1 MDLPG
6 WGEAERGRLDAIRD
20 ELAGVSTATACQLL
34 ITLGWRNA
42 TMVGLSP
49 LRPMGLGRRLVGRAR
64 TCRYLPRR
72 GAEGPPDREARRRSA
87 EIVAIEALAEG
98 DVFCVDAGG
107 VTTAGII
114 GDILATRIAARGAVA
129 AVIHGAVRDAPYIAE
144 VGLPVFAATT
154 HPSHSGRDLVAV
166 DHDRP
171 INMGGAHVLPGDVI
185 LADDEAV
192 LAMPLDLAE
201 YVADHGA
208 QKEHL
213 ELWIRER
220 IAGGGSVHE
229 FYPPSP
235 AAAAEYERETGRR
248 VEQPAAVPA
257 GRAAPTPP
265 APPPTGDCGGG

>member
-1 MDLPG
+1 MAEFV
-6 WGEAERGRLDAIRD
+6 WGETEEARLAAIR
-20 ELAGVSTATACQLL
+20 ETLAGVSTATACQLL

-42 TMVGLSP
+42 TMVGVRP
-49 LRPMGLGRRLVGRAR
+49 LRPLGLGRRLVGRAR

-72 GAEGPPDREARRRSA
+72 GPEGPHDPEARRRSA
-87 EIVAIEALAEG
+87 EIVAIEAIAAG
-98 DVFCVDAGG
+98 DIFCVDALG

-114 GDILATRIAARGAVA
+114 GDILATRLWARGATA

-166 DHDRP
+166 DFDRP
-171 INMGGAHVLPGDVI
+171 INMAGAQVLPGDVI

-208 QKEHL
+208 EKERL
-213 ELWIRER
+213 ETWIREKV
-220 IAGGGSVHE
+220 AAGGSVHDY
-229 FYPPSP
+229 YPPAP
-235 AAAAEYERETGRR
+235 AAAAEYERETGRAAPPAR
-248 VEQPAAVPA
+248 PAASA
-257 GRAAPTPP
+257 
-265 APPPTGDCGGG
+265 TGV